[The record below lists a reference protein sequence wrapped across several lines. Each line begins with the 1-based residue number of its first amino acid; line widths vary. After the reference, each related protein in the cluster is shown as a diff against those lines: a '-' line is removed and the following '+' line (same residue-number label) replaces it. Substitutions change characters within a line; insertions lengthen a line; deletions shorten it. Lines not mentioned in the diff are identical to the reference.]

1 MVGKE
6 AAGCTPGEAPER
18 VDPPTSVSGC
28 VVEVM
33 MVVMAW
39 RGSSRAVSRSFIEG
53 WVMRVPGDGERRKLR
68 ERKRQC
74 KDEGRGGEGEKKL
87 IRTHLILQTV
97 AQHRVTQALLS
108 LLAESTRCVGNE
120 ILSHYQQDYHHEGL
134 G

>member
-53 WVMRVPGDGERRKLR
+53 WVMRVPGDGGREKLR

-74 KDEGRGGEGEKKL
+74 KDEGRRGEGEKR
-87 IRTHLILQTV
+87 IDQSIPDSANCSS
-97 AQHRVTQALLS
+97 AQSNPSPPLPSCGEPLVCW
-108 LLAESTRCVGNE
+108 E
-120 ILSHYQQDYHHEGL
+120 
-134 G
+134 